1 MNSATIPDVS
11 IVIPCY
17 NEEECLNDTIPPLA
31 EAFHKAGIDLDL
43 ILVDNGSTDAT
54 GAVIDQLIADG
65 LPIRKVVVPANQG
78 QGLGFLSGLEQ
89 VTGRYAANFCADGQV
104 EPIDVVKVY
113 QAAAGAGRPTLAK
126 ARRRY
131 RNDNWVRKVI
141 SIGYNGMMQVLFL
154 GLPSI
159 DVNGNP
165 KVLPT
170 DILKQMELSATDWF
184 VEAEVMLKA
193 RHLQM
198 PTIEIDVFGLAREG
212 GQSHVRFSAVVEF
225 LKNIAIY
232 RFGGP
237 WRDWKARNVGEGYG
251 PSSLIAHRDEEPEA
265 RVAAGAE

>member
-1 MNSATIPDVS
+1 VAVIPDVS
-11 IVIPCY
+11 IVVPCY
-17 NEEECLNDTIPPLA
+17 NEEECLHETIPPLA
-31 EAFHKAGIDLDL
+31 AAFEEAGIDIEI

-54 GAVIDQLIADG
+54 GDVIDELIGAG
-65 LPIRKVVVPANQG
+65 YPIKKSSVPVNRG
-78 QGLGFLSGLEQ
+78 QGLGFLTGFAQ

-104 EPIDVVKVY
+104 EPADVVKVY

-131 RNDNWVRKVI
+131 RNDDWVRKVI
-141 SIGYNGMMQVLFL
+141 SITYNGMMQVLFL

-170 DILKQMELSATDWF
+170 DILRQMELSATDWF
-184 VEAEVMLKA
+184 VEAEIMLKA
-193 RHLQM
+193 HYLRM

-212 GQSHVRFSAVVEF
+212 GRSHVRFGAVLEF
-225 LKNIAIY
+225 LRNIAVY

-237 WRDWKARNVGEGYG
+237 WRSWKARNRDLGYG
-251 PSSLIAHRDEEPEA
+251 PESVIT
-265 RVAAGAE
+265 RVTG

>member
-1 MNSATIPDVS
+1 MIPDLS
-11 IVIPCY
+11 LVIPCF

-31 EAFHKAGIDLDL
+31 AAFKEAGVDVDL

-54 GAVIDQLIADG
+54 GEVIDALIGEG
-65 LPIRKVVVPANQG
+65 LPIQKVVVPANQG
-78 QGLGFLSGLEQ
+78 QGLGFLSGFER

-126 ARRRY
+126 ARRRF

-141 SIGYNGMMQVLFL
+141 SVGYNGMMQVLFL

-165 KVLPT
+165 KVLPS
-170 DILKQMELSATDWF
+170 DVMKQMELSATDWF
-184 VEAEVMLKA
+184 VEAEIMLKA
-193 RHLQM
+193 RHLQI

-225 LKNIAIY
+225 LRNIAIY

-237 WRDWKARNVGEGYG
+237 WRDWKSRNVGAGYG
-251 PSSLIAHRDEEPEA
+251 PRSSTSGLEDERRA
-265 RVAAGAE
+265 NVAADAE

>member
-1 MNSATIPDVS
+1 MTDERSSPDETVDSMTPDLS

-17 NEEECLNDTIPPLA
+17 NEEDCLRETIPPLA
-31 EAFHKAGIDLDL
+31 RAFDDAGVALEL
-43 ILVDNGSTDAT
+43 VLVDNGSKDRT
-54 GAVIDQLIADG
+54 GELIDELAAEG
-65 LPIRKVVVPANQG
+65 LPIRKATVPVNRG
-78 QGLGFLSGLEQ
+78 QGLGFLTGFEI

-104 EPIDVVKVY
+104 DPKDVLAVY
-113 QAAAGAGRPTLAK
+113 RAAAGAGRPTLAK

-141 SIGYNGMMQVLFL
+141 SIVYNGMMQVLFL

-170 DILKQMELSATDWF
+170 GVLRQMELRSTDWF
-184 VEAEVMLKA
+184 VEAEIMLKA

-212 GQSHVRFSAVVEF
+212 GTSHVRFDAVVEF
-225 LKNIAIY
+225 LRNIARY

-237 WRDWKARNVGEGYG
+237 WRDWKARNRDAGYG
-251 PSSLIAHRDEEPEA
+251 PESAPT
-265 RVAAGAE
+265 GA